1 MFLYSALFWTQLHGL
16 LRVQYEIRF
25 GPRVRIVSQPSQRT
39 GIIRQAFVFASEP
52 KSRLNAHMG
61 LKHVAI
67 ASSWKPLDLGAAC
80 EQASVCKRHAS
91 TGKPVWSGHALGV
104 LERKRSSVDLGSHG
118 IFSSL
123 GKNNGNK
130 TLSSTGTALGEYG
143 LGLKLRGNGL

>member
-1 MFLYSALFWTQLHGL
+1 MFLYSALFWTQLHGIL
-16 LRVQYEIRF
+16 QAQYEIRF
-25 GPRVRIVSQPSQRT
+25 GSGRVRIVSQPSQRT
-39 GIIRQAFVFASEP
+39 GIIRQALVFASEP

-67 ASSWKPLDLGAAC
+67 ASSWKPLDIGAVC

-130 TLSSTGTALGEYG
+130 TLHRSG
-143 LGLKLRGNGL
+143 RR